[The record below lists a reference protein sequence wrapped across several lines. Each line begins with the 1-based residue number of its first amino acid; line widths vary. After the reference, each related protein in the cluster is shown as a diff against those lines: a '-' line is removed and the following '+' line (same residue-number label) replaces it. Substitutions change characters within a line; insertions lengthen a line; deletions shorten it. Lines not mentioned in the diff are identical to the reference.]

1 MKRRLARHAATFAA
15 AVWLPLLF
23 GAAAQAATLQIS
35 PVTIEFSA
43 SEHATGLTLRN
54 PGDTPLYGQVRVF
67 QWGQAHGED
76 VLTPT
81 ADVIAS
87 PPLIEIAP
95 HGDQLVRL
103 VRANASSAGAQAARS
118 IQASGA
124 AGLGSGERSYRL
136 LIDELPAP
144 GTADTEGVTIRLRYS
159 VPVFVEAAA
168 GGAAQPLLAWHLVH
182 AARGYALRADNAGTK
197 RAQIAAVELLDA
209 SGHRWDVTRGLLGY
223 ALAGQGRQ
231 WSVPVPP
238 DAKFGGT
245 LKVRA
250 TVNTRPVE
258 ETVKVEQGG

>member
-1 MKRRLARHAATFAA
+1 MS
-15 AVWLPLLF
+15 LLLS
-23 GAAAQAATLQIS
+23 AAAQAATLQIS

-43 SEHATGLTLRN
+43 SENATGLTLRN

-81 ADVIAS
+81 TDVIAS
-87 PPLIEIAP
+87 PPLIEVAP

-103 VRANASSAGAQAARS
+103 VRANASSSAAGAGVAQSTQA
-118 IQASGA
+118 ASGA
-124 AGLGSGERSYRL
+124 VGLAGGERSYRL

-144 GTADTEGVTIRLRYS
+144 GTAGTEGVTIRLRYS
-159 VPVFVEAAA
+159 VPVFVEAPA

-182 AARGYALRADNAGTK
+182 AAQGYALRADNAGAK

-209 SGHRWDVTRGLLGY
+209 GGHRWDVTRGLLGY

-238 DAKFGGT
+238 DAKFGGA

-258 ETVKVEQGG
+258 ETVTVEQGG